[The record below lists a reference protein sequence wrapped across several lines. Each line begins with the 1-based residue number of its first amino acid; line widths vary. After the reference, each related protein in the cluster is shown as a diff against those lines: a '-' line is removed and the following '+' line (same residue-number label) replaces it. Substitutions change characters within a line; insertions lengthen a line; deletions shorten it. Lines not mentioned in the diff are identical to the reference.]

1 MFVTKTHPKI
11 TTQNAT
17 IALNCEIK
25 NGILLV
31 ENHKYENGK
40 WFVLGEDGYWYYLG
54 IGANPS
60 IELNQVD
67 NEELALQV
75 FEKVEDID
83 DDIFA
88 EEQE

>member
-1 MFVTKTHPKI
+1 MYVTKTHPEI

-25 NGILLV
+25 NGILLI

-40 WFVLGEDGYWYYLG
+40 WFVLGEDGHWYYLG

-60 IELNQVD
+60 LTLEAVE
-67 NEELALQV
+67 NEVLALKC
-75 FEKVEDID
+75 FEKVEN
-83 DDIFA
+83 
-88 EEQE
+88 